1 MNSNKTTFGAQLAH
15 SLLDAP
21 RRVLLLY
28 AGLTV
33 LMTFP
38 LAWQWRDGLP
48 GGSGDIWQNYWNLW
62 WWKQSLLE
70 GLNPLHTSLLFFP
83 ADTDL
88 AFHTHSPFNQVLA
101 MPINLLF
108 GQAAAYNF
116 CVFFALTLAGFG
128 AYLLVRE
135 LTGSSSA
142 GFLAGLVFAYFPQT
156 IEQTLEHLNLF
167 SVQFI
172 PLTLYYLLRWSRSM
186 RSLDALAF
194 GACFG
199 LNALCSWHLGLKLAM
214 VVTPWLAWL
223 AWRRRDSWS
232 AFAKGIGAAA
242 TLALLIVLPL
252 LAPMLAVIGD
262 GQDYFLKDPT
272 NRGIDSS
279 YLLTPPFAN
288 PLFGE
293 WTQPRYMDR
302 RYQAAG
308 FICFLGFLPV
318 ALALV
323 GAVRSGR
330 RCWPW
335 LGLFAFGLTLA
346 LGAHLLWDG
355 KLYGSTTL
363 PFALLRDIPLLANL
377 RVANRFLILSG
388 IALAVLVGYGWAA
401 IRARRVWAM
410 PAAAVLI
417 LVEYS
422 WMPFPVQ
429 KIELS
434 PLLAKLAERPGA
446 VMDIPFHQRNRTVH
460 NMVAQTVHGKPISG
474 GYLASYPPAIQD
486 AIDREAA
493 LRQLAEVP
501 APDAVVEI
509 DRLRAIGFRTIVI
522 HKYRMDSERDKQLSS
537 IPPEALLERKRA
549 ARLGGI
555 PDTTIRAIRKQ
566 LDDALGGAALED
578 DRFAIYYL

>member
-1 MNSNKTTFGAQLAH
+1 MNSNKTSSAAQLVH
-15 SLLDAP
+15 GLLDAP
-21 RRVLLLY
+21 RRVVLLY
-28 AGLTV
+28 VGLTV

-62 WWKQSLLE
+62 WWKQCLLD
-70 GLNPLHTSLLFFP
+70 GLNPLHSSLLFFP
-83 ADTDL
+83 GGADL

-101 MPINLLF
+101 MPVNLLF
-108 GQAAAYNF
+108 GEAAAYNF
-116 CVFFALTLAGFG
+116 CVLFALTLAGFG

-135 LTGSSSA
+135 LTESSSA

-232 AFAKGIGAAA
+232 AFAKGAGAAA
-242 TLALLIVLPL
+242 TLALLMVLPL
-252 LAPMLAVIGD
+252 LAPMLVTIAD

-272 NRGIDSS
+272 NRGIDPS

-293 WTQPRYMDR
+293 WSEPRYMDR

-308 FICFLGFLPV
+308 FICYLGFIPI
-318 ALALV
+318 ALALL
-323 GAVRSGR
+323 GAVRLGR

-335 LGLFAFGLTLA
+335 LALFAFGLTLA
-346 LGAHLLWDG
+346 LGAHLLWNG
-355 KLYGSTTL
+355 TLHGSITL

-377 RVANRFLILSG
+377 RVANRFLILSS
-388 IALAVLVGYGWAA
+388 IALAVLVGYGWVAF
-401 IRARRVWAM
+401 RARPVWAM
-410 PAAAVLI
+410 PITAVLI

-434 PLLAKLAERPGA
+434 PLLAQVAQRPGA
-446 VMDIPFHQRNRTVH
+446 VLDIPFHQRNRTVL

-474 GYLASYPPAIQD
+474 GYLASYPPTIQA
-486 AIDREAA
+486 AIDRDAA
-493 LRQLAEVP
+493 LRQLAGLP
-501 APDAVVEI
+501 APEAVVEI

-522 HKYRMDSERDKQLSS
+522 HKYRMDSVRDRELSS

-549 ARLGGI
+549 ARLGGV
-555 PDTTIRAIRKQ
+555 PDTTIGAIRKQ
-566 LDDALGGAALED
+566 LDDALGGAVLED
-578 DRFAIYYL
+578 DRLAIYYL

>member
-1 MNSNKTTFGAQLAH
+1 
-15 SLLDAP
+15 
-21 RRVLLLY
+21 
-28 AGLTV
+28 
-33 LMTFP
+33 
-38 LAWQWRDGLP
+38 
-48 GGSGDIWQNYWNLW
+48 
-62 WWKQSLLE
+62 
-70 GLNPLHTSLLFFP
+70 
-83 ADTDL
+83 
-88 AFHTHSPFNQVLA
+88 
-101 MPINLLF
+101 
-108 GQAAAYNF
+108 
-116 CVFFALTLAGFG
+116 
-128 AYLLVRE
+128 
-135 LTGSSSA
+135 
-142 GFLAGLVFAYFPQT
+142 
-156 IEQTLEHLNLF
+156 
-167 SVQFI
+167 
-172 PLTLYYLLRWSRSM
+172 M

-223 AWRRRDSWS
+223 AWRRRNSWS

-252 LAPMLAVIGD
+252 LAPMLVVIGD
-262 GQDYFLKDPT
+262 GQDYFLKGPT
-272 NRGIDSS
+272 NRGIDPS
-279 YLLTPPFAN
+279 YLLTPTFAN
-288 PLFGE
+288 PLFGD
-293 WTQPRYMDR
+293 WSLARYMDR

-308 FICFLGFLPV
+308 FICFLGFFPV

-355 KLYGSTTL
+355 TLHGSTTL
-363 PFALLRDIPLLANL
+363 PFAFLRDIPLLANL

-429 KIELS
+429 KIDLS
-434 PLLAKLAERPGA
+434 PLLANLAQRPGA
-446 VMDIPFHQRNRTVH
+446 ILDIPFHQRNRTVL

-474 GYLASYPPAIQD
+474 GYLASYSPAIQD
-486 AIDREAA
+486 AIDGEAA

-501 APDAVVEI
+501 APDAVVEV

-522 HKYRMDSERDKQLSS
+522 HKHRMDSERDKQLSS

-549 ARLGGI
+549 ARLGGV
-555 PDTTIRAIRKQ
+555 PDTTIQAIREQ
-566 LDDALGGAALED
+566 LDDALGGAVLED
-578 DRFAIYYL
+578 DRLAIYFL